1 MKYIKQIKK
10 ERKENSK
17 KNNNKIA
24 MTKAS
29 KQKEARFLDQGK
41 DSRLDMKNTWKK
53 TLQGGV
59 KH

>member
-53 TLQGGV
+53 TL
-59 KH
+59 